1 MDPVVT
7 GAIASILY
15 LGIAAYLALHLR
27 SGEQAKK
34 SVLLAP
40 GAVALLLHLNSI
52 YGIIITSEG
61 LQFGLFKIGSMF
73 GWVIAALTITTSLYR
88 PIENLIIVAY
98 PIAAAALWSSILV
111 PTSAII
117 INPTPSIVTH
127 IVISILAY
135 SILAI
140 AVGQAM
146 LLATQNYQLKHKHT
160 HGILE
165 ILPPLQTMETVLFEM
180 LWLGIA
186 LLSVSIVTG
195 IIFLD
200 DIVAQHMI
208 HKTVLSISAWVIFAV
223 LLGGRHFL
231 GWRGVVATR
240 WTLGGFFLLLLAY
253 FGSKLVLEV
262 LLA

>member
-7 GAIASILY
+7 GAVASILY
-15 LGIAAYLALHLR
+15 LGITAYLALHLYK
-27 SGEQAKK
+27 GDTAKK
-34 SVLLAP
+34 SLLLAP
-40 GAVALLLHLNSI
+40 GAAALLLHLHSV
-52 YGIIITSEG
+52 YGIIITPEG

-88 PIENLIIVAY
+88 PVENLIIVAY
-98 PIAAAALWSSILV
+98 PIAAVALWSSIFL
-111 PTSAII
+111 PTSATI
-117 INPTPSIVTH
+117 INPSPSITAH

-140 AVGQAM
+140 AVGQAL

-165 ILPPLQTMETVLFEM
+165 ILPPMQTMETVLFEM

-195 IIFLD
+195 ILFLD
-200 DIVAQHMI
+200 DIAAQHMI

-262 LLA
+262 FLA

>member
-200 DIVAQHMI
+200 DIVAQHFSLKVELRVI
-208 HKTVLSISAWVIFAV
+208 VWVIFAV

-231 GWRGVVATR
+231 GWRGVVEN
-240 WTLGGFFLLLLAY
+240 LLQDY
-253 FGSKLVLEV
+253 GH
-262 LLA
+262 